1 MGKDPDAQKDQ
12 RQEEKGQ
19 QRMSW
24 LDGITDSMGRSL
36 SKFWETVKDWEA
48 WCAAVCGVTEL
59 DTTD

>member
-1 MGKDPDAQKDQ
+1 MGKDPDAQKER

-36 SKFWETVKDWEA
+36 SKFWEIVKDWEA
-48 WCAAVCGVTEL
+48 WCAAVRDVTEL

>member
-1 MGKDPDAQKDQ
+1 MGKDPDAQKDR

-24 LDGITDSMGRSL
+24 LDGITDSMGRSV

-48 WCAAVCGVTEL
+48 WCAAVCGVARSWT
-59 DTTD
+59 

>member
-1 MGKDPDAQKDQ
+1 
-12 RQEEKGQ
+12 
-19 QRMSW
+19 MSW
-24 LDGITDSMGRSL
+24 LDSITDSMGRSV

>member
-1 MGKDPDAQKDQ
+1 MGKDPDAQKD
-12 RQEEKGQ
+12 RSQEEKGQ

-24 LDGITDSMGRSL
+24 LDGITDSMGRSV